1 MSLPS
6 IPFLKEQ
13 ANRLVAYLGDKHRF
27 RLRSASALEAVAAMY
42 GKPDWNTLQAM
53 SARDNAPG
61 TEAMS
66 SPHRAQPNTYP
77 LTWTTHGH
85 PDFTVDANDWFRN
98 TLAIGGRPDTRRS
111 WLLEHLTAQL
121 EREGAGVFLN
131 ACGPAAP
138 SNLRDALPA
147 ELTVVDL
154 RISAPLML
162 QSLAGKVTT
171 PGFKLQWQVQ
181 DSGVN
186 LLADLEPR
194 EASSM
199 LCRMLLVSDTDDYY
213 RQAANY
219 GLQVVISAMQAA
231 RMPVT
236 LANLVTM
243 FSKGQPDSLYLLM
256 AELDVE
262 SPQRKALELL
272 LDMYLGKAGE
282 RAEKAWVSHY
292 YVLATAL
299 ERALSMYWSPGLF
312 SDSPDATGLF
322 TRLCQGQRIVIEG
335 PERSDG
341 AIEHAVHDAL
351 RAVISRRLMMPRE
364 EKVQGWVF
372 GLAEIDSPSGPQA
385 TLAHMTELAR
395 SARVALLMT
404 TSNER
409 MLEDQIQAN
418 VWNRVYLNGC
428 SREALFEWVQQM
440 EHRPVLVQPGRISV
454 SLR

>member
-42 GKPDWNTLQAM
+42 DKPDWNTLQAM
-53 SARDNAPG
+53 SARDSAPG

-66 SPHRAQPNTYP
+66 SPHRGQPNTYP

-85 PDFTVDANDWFRN
+85 PDFKVDANDWFRH

-111 WLLEHLTAQL
+111 WLLEHLEAQL
-121 EREGAGVFLN
+121 ERAGAGVFLN

-147 ELTVVDL
+147 ELTVIDL

-171 PGFKLQWQVQ
+171 PGIKLQWQVQ

-186 LLADLEPR
+186 LLADLEPG

-199 LCRMLLVSDTDDYY
+199 LCRMLLVSDSDDYY

-219 GLQVVISAMQAA
+219 GLQVVIGAMQAA

-256 AELDVE
+256 AGLDVE

-272 LDMYLGKAGE
+272 LDMYMGKAGE
-282 RAEKAWVSHY
+282 RAENTWASHY

-312 SDSPDATGLF
+312 SGSPDATGLF
-322 TRLCQGQRIVIEG
+322 TRLCQGQRLVIEG

-351 RAVISRRLMMPRE
+351 RAAISRRLMMSRE
-364 EKVQGWVF
+364 ETAQGWVF
-372 GLAEIDSPSGPQA
+372 GLAEIDNPSSPQA
-385 TLAHMTELAR
+385 TVARMAELAR
-395 SARVALLMT
+395 SARVALLLT

-409 MLEDQIQAN
+409 MLKDQIQGN

-428 SREALFEWVQQM
+428 SREALFEWVQQL
-440 EHRPVLVQPGRISV
+440 EHRPVLMQPGRISA
-454 SLR
+454 SSR